1 MPFKFDKIIDIKLLP
16 EDLLMKRKSA
26 LPELLAPAGD
36 MQCLYAA
43 VAGGADAIYVGGRFF
58 GARAYAKNFDMD
70 ELSRAVVYCHLHGV
84 KLYVTVNTL
93 IYDKEMRELSDFAAE
108 LWRIGV
114 DAVIVC
120 DLGAIREIKRRVPA
134 LPIHASTQMSVH
146 NTYGADAAAR
156 LGCERVVVARELSF
170 ENIVKITENCSI
182 ETEVFLHGALC
193 VCHSGQCLMSSL
205 VGGRS
210 GNRGECAQPCRLPYN
225 RGAHVLSL
233 SDLSLANH
241 INKLIDSGVA
251 SLKIEGRM
259 KSPDYVYTVTA
270 IYRRLLDERRCAD
283 KGEWEKLR
291 RVFSRGEFTDGY
303 FKGDKFVSMTGVRSD
318 DDKQLTRG
326 VSGASFEPM
335 RVSVRARLKIR
346 LGEPSEMTIIGLGK
360 EITVLGQPAERA
372 KSSPLKENDVMTRL
386 CKMGATFLSLSPED
400 IELDIDDGVN
410 LPPSAINALRRDA
423 AAAFECCERTDGV
436 REYFEE
442 SFTRDSINSTKTAQ
456 IFSKKTVAE
465 FERADVADSFDIV
478 FLPIEHFRDWADGI
492 AIPAVVT
499 DSEIDSVRS
508 LLREARGRGA
518 KYALVGNIGHIEL
531 ARSAGLIPVGD
542 FRLNITNR
550 CAAQQIFEMGIES
563 RILSPEL
570 TLPMARDIGGAEI
583 VYGRIPLMITERCF
597 IKESF
602 GCDKCSDAALIDRTG
617 AKFPLMYEYGHRNLL
632 FNSRPTYMGDRRRE
646 LEQARINKVHFIF
659 TTESSVEIRKVID
672 AYKRGAVLSGE
683 VRRIG
688 KR

>member
-1 MPFKFDKIIDIKLLP
+1 
-16 EDLLMKRKSA
+16 MKRKSV

-43 VAGGADAIYVGGRFF
+43 VEGGADAVYVGGRSF
-58 GARAYAKNFDMD
+58 GARAYAKNFDID

-120 DLGAIREIKRRVPA
+120 DLGAIREIRRRVPS

-146 NTYGADAAAR
+146 NTYGADAVAE
-156 LGCERVVVARELSF
+156 LGCERVVIARELSL
-170 ENIVKITENCSI
+170 ENIASITEKSSI

-225 RGAHVLSL
+225 KGKHVLSL

-241 INKLIDSGVA
+241 IKELIDSGVA

-259 KSPDYVYTVTA
+259 KSPEYVYTVTS
-270 IYRRLLDERRCAD
+270 IYRRLLDERREAN
-283 KGEWEKLR
+283 KAEHERLR
-291 RVFSRGEFTDGY
+291 RVFSRGNFTDGY
-303 FKGDKFVSMTGVRSD
+303 FKGDKFSKMTGVRSD
-318 DDKQLTRG
+318 EDKQLTRELLEAEFLPIRIK
-326 VSGASFEPM
+326 VSAK
-335 RVSVRARLKIR
+335 VKIK
-346 LGEPSEMTIIGLGK
+346 LGEPSEMTLIGNEKTVTVFGK
-360 EITVLGQPAERA
+360 AAEPA
-372 KSSPLKENDVMTRL
+372 KSAPLCAYDVKERL
-386 CKMGATFLSLSPED
+386 SKMGATFLSLSGED
-400 IELDIDDGVN
+400 IELTLDDGVN
-410 LPPSAINALRRDA
+410 IPPSMLNALRRDA
-423 AAAFECCERTDGV
+423 AAAFESYERVGNVSEYSEENLT
-436 REYFEE
+436 REWG
-442 SFTRDSINSTKTAQ
+442 NPMKTAQ
-456 IFSKKTVAE
+456 VFSEKTVSE
-465 FERADVADSFDIV
+465 FAKSGAADFFDIV
-478 FLPIEHFRDWADGI
+478 FLPIEHFANWAEGV
-492 AIPAVVT
+492 AIPGVVT
-499 DSEIDSVRS
+499 DSETDGIMK
-508 LLREARGRGA
+508 LLKSAKDNGA
-518 KYALVGNIGHIEL
+518 KYALVGNIGHIEF
-531 ARSAGLIPVGD
+531 ARLAGLVPIGD

-550 CAAQQIFEMGIES
+550 YAARQIFEMGIKHG
-563 RILSPEL
+563 ILSPEL

-597 IKESF
+597 IKENF
-602 GCDKCSDAALIDRTG
+602 GCESCSSAALSDRTG
-617 AKFPLMYEYGHRNLL
+617 ARFPLMYEYGHRNLL
-632 FNSRPTYMGDRRRE
+632 FNSRPTYMGDRLRE
-646 LEQARINKVHFIF
+646 LSEAKIKSVHFLF
-659 TTESSVEIRKVID
+659 TTEGAEQIREVIS
-672 AYKRGAVLSGE
+672 AYKRGAALSGA

>member
-1 MPFKFDKIIDIKLLP
+1 
-16 EDLLMKRKSA
+16 MKRKSA

-43 VAGGADAIYVGGRFF
+43 VSGGADAVYVGGRFF
-58 GARAYAKNFDMD
+58 GARAYAKNFDID
-70 ELSRAVVYCHLHGV
+70 ELSRAVIYCHLHGV

-93 IYDKEMRELSDFAAE
+93 VYDREMRELSDFAAE

-114 DAVIVC
+114 DAVIAC
-120 DLGAIREIKRRVPA
+120 DLGAIREIKRRVPG

-156 LGCERVVVARELSF
+156 LGCERVVIARELSHG
-170 ENIVKITENCSI
+170 NIVKVTAECSI

-225 RGAHVLSL
+225 KGKPVLSL

-241 INKLIDSGVA
+241 INELIDSGVA

-259 KSPDYVYTVTA
+259 KSPEYVYTVTS
-270 IYRRLLDERRCAD
+270 IYRRLLDERRAASV
-283 KGEWEKLR
+283 GERDALR

-303 FKGDKFVSMTGVRSD
+303 FRADKFASMTGVRSEG
-318 DDKQLTRG
+318 DKQLTRE
-326 VSGASFEPM
+326 VSEMTLEPVRISVKA
-335 RVSVRARLKIR
+335 RVKIK
-346 LGEPSEMTIIGLGK
+346 LGEPSEMTLTGVGK
-360 EITVLGQPAERA
+360 EVTVFGQIAECAR
-372 KSSPLKENDVMTRL
+372 SSPLKEDEVRARV
-386 CKMGATFLSLSPED
+386 CKMGATYLSLSPENV
-400 IELDIDDGVN
+400 EVVLDEGAN

-423 AAAFECCERTDGV
+423 AAAFESCERQGGIA
-436 REYFEE
+436 EYSEE
-442 SFTRDSINSTKTAQ
+442 KITRDREKSKKTAQ
-456 IFSKKTVAE
+456 IFKEKTVCE
-465 FERADVADSFDIV
+465 FERAGVCSEFDIV
-478 FLPIEHFRDWADGI
+478 FLPIEHFREWANGVSV
-492 AIPAVVT
+492 PAVVT
-499 DSEIDSVRS
+499 DSEIDSVKS
-508 LLREARGRGA
+508 LLISARERGA
-518 KYALVGNIGHIEL
+518 RYALVGNIGHIAL
-531 ARSAGLIPVGD
+531 AISAGLVPVGD
-542 FRLNITNR
+542 FRLNITNKY
-550 CAAQQIFEMGIES
+550 AARQIFEMGIEY

-597 IKESF
+597 IKENF
-602 GCDKCSDAALIDRTG
+602 GCDKCADAALVDRTG
-617 AKFPLMYEYGHRNLL
+617 AKFPLAYEYGHRNLI
-632 FNSRPTYMGDRRRE
+632 FNSRPTYMGDRQRE
-646 LEQARINKVHFIF
+646 LLEAKIKGAHFLF
-659 TTESSVEIRKVID
+659 TTERAGEIRDVMN
-672 AYKRGAVLSGE
+672 AYKSGAALSGA

>member
-1 MPFKFDKIIDIKLLP
+1 
-16 EDLLMKRKSA
+16 MKRKSA

-36 MQCLYAA
+36 MRCLYAA
-43 VAGGADAIYVGGRFF
+43 VLGGADAIYVGGRSF
-58 GARAYAKNFDMD
+58 GARAYAKNFDID
-70 ELSRAVVYCHLHGV
+70 ELERAVVYCHLHGV

-93 IYDKEMRELSDFAAE
+93 VYDKEMRELSDFAAE

-120 DLGAIREIKRRVPA
+120 DLGAIREIKRRVPE

-156 LGCERVVVARELSF
+156 LGCERVVIARELSRD
-170 ENIVKITENCSI
+170 NIVKVTENCNI

-225 RGAHVLSL
+225 KGRHVLSL

-241 INKLIDSGVA
+241 INELIDSGVA

-259 KSPDYVYTVTA
+259 KSPEYVHTVTS

-283 KGEWEKLR
+283 GVERERLK

-303 FKGDKFVSMTGVRSD
+303 FKGNKFASMTGVRTES
-318 DDKQLTRG
+318 DKQQTREI
-326 VSGASFEPM
+326 SETTYEPM
-335 RVSVRARLKIR
+335 RVPVRAKVKIR
-346 LGEPSEMTIIGLGK
+346 LGVPSEMTLIGRGK
-360 EITVLGQPAERA
+360 EVTVIGQSAERA
-372 KSSPLKENDVMTRL
+372 KSSPLKECDVRERL
-386 CKMGATFLSLSPED
+386 CKMGATFLSLTPD
-400 IELDIDDGVN
+400 NLELEMDGDVN
-410 LPPSAINALRRDA
+410 LSPSAINALRRDA
-423 AAAFECCERTDGV
+423 AAAFESCERNGV
-436 REYFEE
+436 TGEYFEE
-442 SFTRDSINSTKTAQ
+442 SFTRGWLKPQKSAQ
-456 IFSKKTVAE
+456 IFSEKTVNE
-465 FERADVADSFDIV
+465 FEKAGARDSFDTV
-478 FLPIEHFRDWADGI
+478 FLPLEHFREWADGV

-499 DSEIDSVRS
+499 DLETESVIS
-508 LLREARGRGA
+508 LLRAARERGA
-518 KYALVGNIGHIEL
+518 KYALVGNIGHAEL
-531 ARSAGLIPVGD
+531 ARSVGLIPMGD

-550 CAAQQIFEMGIES
+550 YAARQIFDMGIENI
-563 RILSPEL
+563 ILSPEL

-597 IKESF
+597 IKENF
-602 GCDKCSDAALIDRTG
+602 GCDKCSSAALLDRTG
-617 AKFPLMYEYGHRNLL
+617 AKFPIMYEYGHRNLL

-646 LEQARINKVHFIF
+646 LGEAKIRSVHFLF
-659 TTESSVEIRKVID
+659 TTESAGQIREVVD
-672 AYKRGAVLSGE
+672 AYNRGAAISGE
-683 VRRIG
+683 IRRIG